1 MKNTTS
7 FDLTATS
14 EYNHLQK
21 CVKAMCKDTSAMGN
35 KGIIFSIFES
45 AYGTPGKDWVVRHP
59 DIWSEEPVFLGDCI
73 FVTDYWRVSDK
84 VIYSAIMRDPTWM
97 DIINE
102 CNRQLIDPEDGS
114 TAQLFLEGFYEL
126 EPKDGCRV
134 FDIGWGS

>member
-14 EYNHLQK
+14 LYDTLQS
-21 CVKAMCKDTSAMGN
+21 AARGMCKDTSRQGN
-35 KGIIFSIFES
+35 KGLVFSIFES
-45 AYGTPGKDWVVRHP
+45 AYGTPGKDWVVKHP
-59 DIWSEEPVFLGDCI
+59 DIWSEEPVFTGDCI
-73 FVTDYWRVSDK
+73 FMTDYWRVADK
-84 VIYSAIMRDPTWM
+84 EIYSAIMRDPTWA
-97 DIINE
+97 DIISE

-114 TAQLFLEGFYEL
+114 TAQLFLEGFYEM